1 MKRSVVDVFECEKS
15 RDEKIKPLAQS
26 LFKEFTESTTLH
38 GISHVFSNGSKVRR
52 FIWVICLLAS
62 TASFIAATTHF
73 LFSYF
78 SFDVITRV
86 TLISREHAIF
96 PAVTICNFNPL
107 RKDYLHQ
114 VNLTKTLS
122 LFQNVDD
129 EFNESLAAYN
139 ISMENMLRD
148 GAHKMDNENMLL
160 RCTFQ
165 GRECGE
171 EDFKPVFTRKGLCY
185 TFNNGIYYIN

>member
-1 MKRSVVDVFECEKS
+1 MKRSAVDAFECEKS
-15 RDEKIKPLAQS
+15 RDEKVKPLAQS
-26 LFKEFTESTTLH
+26 LCKEFTESTTLH

-62 TASFIAATTHF
+62 TTHF

-107 RKDYLHQ
+107 RKDYLQQ